1 MLLEK
6 ENLLT
11 RKIIGYC
18 FEIHT
23 KIGTGFEEKIY
34 VRALVEKFKLN
45 RISYETEKPYPIIF
59 ENIKIGLKR
68 LDLVIENRIILEI
81 KSIKGKMPAIFKNQL
96 LTYLKTSKLEV
107 GLLINFGNN
116 RCEVKRLLNDHPI
129 RVIR

>member
-45 RISYETEKPYPIIF
+45 QISYETEKPYPVIF
-59 ENIKIGLKR
+59 ENVKVGLKR
-68 LDLVIENRIILEI
+68 LDLVIEDRIILEI
-81 KSIKGKMPAIFKNQL
+81 KSIKGKMLTIFRNQL
-96 LTYLKTSKLEV
+96 LTYLKISRLKV

-116 RCEVKRLLNDHPI
+116 RCEVKRLLNDPPI